1 MLFGGDGSI
10 IMEDINMG
18 EDGLFLKVSFTRN
31 SDWEVLRMSM
41 LAADVSILAEAGS
54 VIAIGFTV
62 VFLVLILLTGVFKLF
77 GMLMSRNEKDKA
89 EAAPVFR
96 PVAKEV
102 PVAQPA
108 APIVGNT
115 QQVSSKPDVDGGIPE
130 ETVAVISAAVASV
143 APAGTQYAV
152 KGIRKL

>member
-1 MLFGGDGSI
+1 
-10 IMEDINMG
+10 
-18 EDGLFLKVSFTRN
+18 
-31 SDWEVLRMSM
+31 MSL
-41 LAADVSILAEAGS
+41 LAADVSILADAGS

-62 VFLVLILLTGVFKLF
+62 VFLVLLLLTGIFKLF
-77 GMLMSRNEKDKA
+77 GMLMSGVEDK
-89 EAAPVFR
+89 EAAPAPA
-96 PVAKEV
+96 PVAKAAA
-102 PVAQPA
+102 PAPAA

-115 QQVSSKPDVDGGIPE
+115 EQVSSKPDVDGGIPE